1 MFTGRTVVV
10 DKVFCQFKVDGDELH
25 ESDIIWMF
33 DMIKELGVEHHNME
47 TCAPQDILD
56 SSEMV
61 FNATEFAESTTWSK
75 CSTRSKIESR
85 DDRRKTFLT
94 ERKCE

>member
-1 MFTGRTVVV
+1 MFTGRTIVV

-47 TCAPQDILD
+47 TCVPQDIPD

-61 FNATEFAESTTWSK
+61 FNAH
-75 CSTRSKIESR
+75 RI
-85 DDRRKTFLT
+85 RRINYLEQMFYS
-94 ERKCE
+94 E

>member
-1 MFTGRTVVV
+1 MFTGRTIVVY
-10 DKVFCQFKVDGDELH
+10 KVFCQFKVDGDELH

-61 FNATEFAESTTWSK
+61 FNAH
-75 CSTRSKIESR
+75 RI
-85 DDRRKTFLT
+85 RRINYLEQMFYS
-94 ERKCE
+94 E